1 MHEIKMLLNS
11 VFNDCTAYW
20 NSYHKVATAWGIVS
34 ALFYTVTLSCGFIHR
49 HEISIHR
56 LACGLIK
63 LPFAAL
69 LGFYCCLVL
78 EITVFSRSVGTVRVL
93 RLVPFA
99 TWGSDLWHLTLWMEN
114 ILMMVPLGILLYIL
128 WKPFQ
133 QIGWS
138 MFAGALFSL
147 LIECTQFIGRLGK
160 FETDDIMN
168 NVFGML
174 LGFIFCKGI
183 SKISCST
190 GQLLGKFCKYLNQ

>member
-20 NSYHKVATAWGIVS
+20 NSYHKMAIAWGIIA
-34 ALFYTVTLSCGFIHR
+34 ALFYVVTLTFGLAHQQ
-49 HEISIHR
+49 EISKRR
-56 LACGLIK
+56 LVCGLIK

-69 LGFYCCLVL
+69 LGFYYCLVL
-78 EITVFSRSVGTVRVL
+78 GITVFSRSAGTVRIL

-99 TWGSDLWHLTLWMEN
+99 TWGNDLWHLTLWVEN
-114 ILMMVPLGILLYIL
+114 ILMMIPLGILLYIL
-128 WKPFQ
+128 WRPFR

-138 MFAGALFSL
+138 IFAGALFSL

-174 LGFIFCKGI
+174 LGFLLCKGI
-183 SKISCST
+183 GRISSNYYREPQT
-190 GQLLGKFCKYLNQ
+190 

>member
-1 MHEIKMLLNS
+1 MKKLL
-11 VFNDCTAYW
+11 VTIFNDCATYW
-20 NSYHKVATAWGIVS
+20 ASYYKAGIIWGIASVI
-34 ALFYTVTLSCGFIHR
+34 FYIITLSYNLTHQQ
-49 HEISIHR
+49 EISKCR
-56 LACGLIK
+56 LVCGLIK

-99 TWGSDLWHLTLWMEN
+99 TWGSDLWHLTLWVEN

-128 WKPFQ
+128 WKPFR

-174 LGFIFCKGI
+174 LGFLLCKGI

-190 GQLLGKFCKYLNQ
+190 